1 MANMRLKKQML
12 EAVENQLRMNEPK
25 CTKETLERL
34 MAEGIGRQ
42 QAKEMIAAV
51 LLEEM
56 YYVLKDK
63 EPFNEE
69 QYARKLSDLKT
80 DLMVGNENEYK
91 DYSMQELI
99 QLIEYND
106 GIFPEQALEEII
118 KRKDEAVPLL
128 LDILNKVLENPKG
141 ATESASYFAHIYAAY
156 LLAQFRIIEA
166 YPVYVEILKLPDEL
180 PHKLFGDSICEAGS
194 RILASICGSKLE
206 PIKDLIVNEQVDEF
220 VRCQAVGSLAILAL
234 HGLQSRDEIIEYY
247 RTLLTGGIHDKNS
260 LVMAEVVSS
269 SNNLYPEEVMEEIRG
284 AYQKELVDDSVI
296 DLDFVERTLSWGK
309 KITLEQYRNDTHH
322 QLIHDTIDE
331 LRDWACFD
339 EDFYYEDDMED
350 VVINTQTV
358 VKEFK
363 TGRNDPC
370 PCGSGKKYKKCCG
383 K

>member
-1 MANMRLKKQML
+1 
-12 EAVENQLRMNEPK
+12 
-25 CTKETLERL
+25 
-34 MAEGIGRQ
+34 
-42 QAKEMIAAV
+42 MIC
-51 LLEEM
+51 
-56 YYVLKDK
+56 
-63 EPFNEE
+63 
-69 QYARKLSDLKT
+69 DLKT
-80 DLMVGNENEYK
+80 DLMVRNVKEYK

-99 QLIEYND
+99 HLIEYNN
-106 GIFPEQALEEII
+106 GIFPEHALNELI
-118 KRKDEAVPLL
+118 KKKDEAIPYL
-128 LDILNKVLENPKG
+128 LDILNKVLENPRDT
-141 ATESASYFAHIYAAY
+141 AENESYFAHIYAAY
-156 LLAQFRIIEA
+156 LLAKFRIIEA

-180 PHKLFGDSICEAGS
+180 PHKLFGDSICEAGG
-194 RILASICGSKLE
+194 RILASICGNKLE
-206 PIKDLIVNEQVDEF
+206 FIKDLIVNEQVDEF

-260 LVMAEVVSS
+260 LVMAEVISS
-269 SNNLYPEEVMEEIRG
+269 SNNIYPEEIMEEIRA

-309 KITLEQYRNDTHH
+309 KITLEQYRNDAHH

-363 TGRNDPC
+363 TERNDPC